1 MKDLQGARGD
11 RSGSGESYPS
21 LDLSPQEPTNASQAL
36 WWIDIMGRKDRCHCS
51 PRHTLLSQRWTPRNL
66 MYPLSHGKMEHR
78 EQDLICQSGTKGSWW
93 RGDCPR
99 NENICRFQKS
109 QLIFLPRCLGQRG
122 RLWCDGLIQS
132 LVLTLHG
139 YYIFVCLS
147 FSSVQWRIWGRRK
160 GESGLLVEPL
170 CGAGGRGE
178 RSSGG

>member
-1 MKDLQGARGD
+1 MRDLQGARGD
-11 RSGSGESYPS
+11 RSGSVESYPS

-36 WWIDIMGRKDRCHCS
+36 WWIDTMGRKDRCHCS
-51 PRHTLLSQRWTPRNL
+51 PRHTLLLRDGHPGTSCTFLDMGRWSAGSKISYASQEL
-66 MYPLSHGKMEHR
+66 
-78 EQDLICQSGTKGSWW
+78 KGP
-93 RGDCPR
+93 GGEVIVQG

-109 QLIFLPRCLGQRG
+109 QLIFLPRWLGQRG